1 MDHYGKLI
9 SDDDVDAMFAA
20 VDTDNNGFIEYT
32 EFVIASINQKKLL
45 SVDKLKA
52 TFKMFDKD
60 GNGSITPSEIKTVLQ
75 TDSSIPN
82 EVIQQIMSQVDENG
96 DGEIS
101 LDEFIHLMTEAAEK
115 H

>member
-1 MDHYGKLI
+1 VFKSLDKNGDGKLSKDEVKDGYLEHYGRLI
-9 SDDDVDAMFAA
+9 CDDEVDAMFAA
-20 VDTDNNGFIEYT
+20 VDTDESGFIEYT

-82 EVIQQIMSQVDENG
+82 EVI
-96 DGEIS
+96 
-101 LDEFIHLMTEAAEK
+101 
-115 H
+115 